1 MEKKKTPGVT
11 IVFYIVGILFLFV
24 AAFMLVS
31 AIAYTN
37 TYLQSYGATFGD
49 MWSNSL
55 QYIIAQFTPYLGIGM
70 IALGIGKVLKDIGNM
85 KVEAAQVDTSH
96 LEAMQQ
102 KQSEL
107 SEEMAEKIRYLSEN
121 LDTTREILGI
131 KISEKE
137 KRDAY
142 RLQEMGK
149 GLTAAFE
156 TLERKTPE
164 PIVITVPAVA
174 EAPAKAE
181 EPAVETPAAEEPK
194 AEGVE
199 TGAAEAP
206 AAPAGPVPQIF
217 RVARSM
223 TSPACPAV
231 EPAAKDSAAEISAA
245 DAGAAENS
253 ATPQIFTVSRRMTMP
268 RCGK

>member
-11 IVFYIVGILFLFV
+11 IVFYIVGILFLVV

-31 AIAYTN
+31 AIAYTS
-37 TYLQSYGATFGD
+37 TYLQSYGATFSD

-55 QYIIAQFTPYLGIGM
+55 QYIIAQFMPYLGIG
-70 IALGIGKVLKDIGNM
+70 IVALGIGKVAKDTRNM
-85 KVEAAQVDTSH
+85 KVEAAQGDTSR
-96 LEAMQQ
+96 LEAMLQ
-102 KQSEL
+102 KQADV
-107 SEEMAEKIRYLSEN
+107 SEEMSENIRYLSEN

-131 KISEKE
+131 KIGEKE

-149 GLTAAFE
+149 GLTAAYE

-164 PIVITVPAVA
+164 PIVITVPAV
-174 EAPAKAE
+174 EAPAVETHAAE
-181 EPAVETPAAEEPK
+181 EPAVETPAAE
-194 AEGVE
+194 
-199 TGAAEAP
+199 AAAS

-223 TSPACPAV
+223 TAPACPAV
-231 EPAAKDSAAEISAA
+231 DSAA

-253 ATPQIFTVSRRMTMP
+253 TTPQIFTVSRRMTMP
-268 RCGK
+268 GCGK

>member
-11 IVFYIVGILFLFV
+11 IVFYIVGILFLVV

-31 AIAYTN
+31 AIAYTS
-37 TYLQSYGATFGD
+37 TYLQSYGATFSD

-55 QYIIAQFTPYLGIGM
+55 QYIIAQFMPYLGIG
-70 IALGIGKVLKDIGNM
+70 IVALGIGKVAKDTRNM
-85 KVEAAQVDTSH
+85 KVEAAQGDTSR
-96 LEAMQQ
+96 LEAMLQ
-102 KQSEL
+102 KQADV
-107 SEEMAEKIRYLSEN
+107 SEEMSENIRYLSEN

-131 KISEKE
+131 KIGEKE

-164 PIVITVPAVA
+164 PIVITVPAV
-174 EAPAKAE
+174 EAPAVETRAAE
-181 EPAVETPAAEEPK
+181 EPAVETPAAE
-194 AEGVE
+194 
-199 TGAAEAP
+199 AAAS

-223 TSPACPAV
+223 TAPACPAV
-231 EPAAKDSAAEISAA
+231 DAAA

-253 ATPQIFTVSRRMTMP
+253 TTPQIFTVSRRMTMP
-268 RCGK
+268 GCGK

>member
-11 IVFYIVGILFLFV
+11 IVFYIVGILFLVV

-31 AIAYTN
+31 AIAYTS
-37 TYLQSYGATFGD
+37 TYLQSYGATFSD

-55 QYIIAQFTPYLGIGM
+55 QYIIAQFMPYLGIG
-70 IALGIGKVLKDIGNM
+70 IVALGIGKVAKDTRNM
-85 KVEAAQVDTSH
+85 KVEAAQGDTSR
-96 LEAMQQ
+96 LEAMLQ
-102 KQSEL
+102 KQADV
-107 SEEMAEKIRYLSEN
+107 SEEMSDNIRYLSEN

-131 KISEKE
+131 KIGEKE

-164 PIVITVPAVA
+164 PIVITVPAV
-174 EAPAKAE
+174 EAPAVETHAAE
-181 EPAVETPAAEEPK
+181 EPAVETPAAE
-194 AEGVE
+194 
-199 TGAAEAP
+199 AAAS

-223 TSPACPAV
+223 TAPACPAV
-231 EPAAKDSAAEISAA
+231 DSAA

-253 ATPQIFTVSRRMTMP
+253 TTPQIFTVSRRMTMP
-268 RCGK
+268 GCGK

>member
-1 MEKKKTPGVT
+1 MEKKKTPVVT
-11 IVFYIVGILFLFV
+11 IVFYIVGILFLVV

-31 AIAYTN
+31 AIAYTS
-37 TYLQSYGATFGD
+37 TYLQSYGATFSD

-55 QYIIAQFTPYLGIGM
+55 QYIIAQFMPYLGIG
-70 IALGIGKVLKDIGNM
+70 IVALGIGKVAKDTRNM
-85 KVEAAQVDTSH
+85 KVEAAQVDTSR
-96 LEAMQQ
+96 LEAMLQ
-102 KQSEL
+102 KQADV
-107 SEEMAEKIRYLSEN
+107 SEEMSEKIGYLSEN

-131 KISEKE
+131 KIGEKE

-164 PIVITVPAVA
+164 PIVITVPAV
-174 EAPAKAE
+174 
-181 EPAVETPAAEEPK
+181 ETPAAES
-194 AEGVE
+194 
-199 TGAAEAP
+199 AAS

-223 TSPACPAV
+223 TAPACQAV
-231 EPAAKDSAAEISAA
+231 KPAAEDSATA

-268 RCGK
+268 GCGK

>member
-1 MEKKKTPGVT
+1 MEKKKTPIVT
-11 IVFYIVGILFLFV
+11 IVFYIVGILFLVV

-31 AIAYTN
+31 AIAYTS
-37 TYLQSYGATFGD
+37 TYLQSYGATFSD

-55 QYIIAQFTPYLGIGM
+55 QYIIAQFMPYLGIG
-70 IALGIGKVLKDIGNM
+70 IVSLGIGKVAKDTRNM
-85 KVEAAQVDTSH
+85 KVEAAQVDTSR
-96 LEAMQQ
+96 LEAMLQ
-102 KQSEL
+102 KQADV
-107 SEEMAEKIRYLSEN
+107 SEEMSEKIGYLSEN

-131 KISEKE
+131 KIGEKE

-164 PIVITVPAVA
+164 PIVITVPAV
-174 EAPAKAE
+174 
-181 EPAVETPAAEEPK
+181 ETPAAES
-194 AEGVE
+194 
-199 TGAAEAP
+199 AAS

-223 TSPACPAV
+223 TAPACQAV
-231 EPAAKDSAAEISAA
+231 KPAAEDSATA

-268 RCGK
+268 GCGK

>member
-11 IVFYIVGILFLFV
+11 IVFYIVGILFLVV

-31 AIAYTN
+31 AIAYTS
-37 TYLQSYGATFGD
+37 TYLQSYGATFSD

-55 QYIIAQFTPYLGIGM
+55 QYIIAQFMPYLGIG
-70 IALGIGKVLKDIGNM
+70 IVALGIGKVAKDTRNM
-85 KVEAAQVDTSH
+85 KVEAAQGDTSR
-96 LEAMQQ
+96 LEAMLQ
-102 KQSEL
+102 KQADV
-107 SEEMAEKIRYLSEN
+107 SEEMSENIRYLSEN

-131 KISEKE
+131 KIGEKE

-164 PIVITVPAVA
+164 PIVITVPAV
-174 EAPAKAE
+174 EAPAVETHAAE
-181 EPAVETPAAEEPK
+181 EPAVETPAAE
-194 AEGVE
+194 
-199 TGAAEAP
+199 AAAS
-206 AAPAGPVPQIF
+206 AAPEGPVPQIF

-223 TSPACPAV
+223 TAPACPAV
-231 EPAAKDSAAEISAA
+231 DSAA
-245 DAGAAENS
+245 DAGAVENS
-253 ATPQIFTVSRRMTMP
+253 TTPQIFTVSRRMTMP
-268 RCGK
+268 GCGK

>member
-11 IVFYIVGILFLFV
+11 IVFYIVGILFLVV

-31 AIAYTN
+31 AIAYTS
-37 TYLQSYGATFGD
+37 TYLQSYGATFSD

-55 QYIIAQFTPYLGIGM
+55 QYIIAQFMPYLGIG
-70 IALGIGKVLKDIGNM
+70 IVALGIGKVAKDTRNM
-85 KVEAAQVDTSH
+85 KVEAAQGDTSR
-96 LEAMQQ
+96 LEAMLQ
-102 KQSEL
+102 KQADV
-107 SEEMAEKIRYLSEN
+107 SEEMSENIRYLSEN

-131 KISEKE
+131 KIGEKE

-164 PIVITVPAVA
+164 PIVITVPAV
-174 EAPAKAE
+174 EA
-181 EPAVETPAAEEPK
+181 PAVETHAAEAAAP
-194 AEGVE
+194 
-199 TGAAEAP
+199 AAEAP
-206 AAPAGPVPQIF
+206 EAEAAASATEAPEAEAAASAAPAGPVPQIF

-223 TSPACPAV
+223 TAPDCPAV
-231 EPAAKDSAAEISAA
+231 DSAA

-253 ATPQIFTVSRRMTMP
+253 ATPQIFTVSRRMIMP
-268 RCGK
+268 GCGK

>member
-11 IVFYIVGILFLFV
+11 IVFYIVGILFLVV

-31 AIAYTN
+31 AIAYTS

-55 QYIIAQFTPYLGIGM
+55 QYIIAQFMPYLGIG
-70 IALGIGKVLKDIGNM
+70 IVALGIGKVAKDTRNM
-85 KVEAAQVDTSH
+85 KVEAAQGDTSR
-96 LEAMQQ
+96 LEAMLQ
-102 KQSEL
+102 KQADV
-107 SEEMAEKIRYLSEN
+107 SEEMSEKIGYLSEN

-131 KISEKE
+131 KIGEKE

-164 PIVITVPAVA
+164 PIVITVPAV
-174 EAPAKAE
+174 EAPAVETHAAE
-181 EPAVETPAAEEPK
+181 EPAVETPAAE
-194 AEGVE
+194 
-199 TGAAEAP
+199 AAAS

-223 TSPACPAV
+223 TAPACPAV
-231 EPAAKDSAAEISAA
+231 DSAA

-253 ATPQIFTVSRRMTMP
+253 TTPQIFTVSRRMTMP
-268 RCGK
+268 GCGK

>member
-11 IVFYIVGILFLFV
+11 IVFYIVGILFLVV

-31 AIAYTN
+31 AIAYTS
-37 TYLQSYGATFGD
+37 TYLQSYGATFSD

-55 QYIIAQFTPYLGIGM
+55 QYIIAQFMPYLGIG
-70 IALGIGKVLKDIGNM
+70 IVALGIGKVAKDTRNM
-85 KVEAAQVDTSH
+85 KVEAAQGDTSR
-96 LEAMQQ
+96 LEAMLQ
-102 KQSEL
+102 KQADV
-107 SEEMAEKIRYLSEN
+107 SEEMSEKIGYLSEN

-131 KISEKE
+131 KIGEKE

-164 PIVITVPAVA
+164 PIVITVPAV
-174 EAPAKAE
+174 EAPAVETHAAE
-181 EPAVETPAAEEPK
+181 EPAVETPAAE
-194 AEGVE
+194 
-199 TGAAEAP
+199 AAAS

-217 RVARSM
+217 RVARGM
-223 TSPACPAV
+223 TAPACPAV
-231 EPAAKDSAAEISAA
+231 DSAA

-268 RCGK
+268 GCGK

>member
-11 IVFYIVGILFLFV
+11 IVFYIVGILFLVV

-31 AIAYTN
+31 AIAYTS

-55 QYIIAQFTPYLGIGM
+55 QYIIAQFMPYLGIG
-70 IALGIGKVLKDIGNM
+70 IVALGIGKVAKDTRNM
-85 KVEAAQVDTSH
+85 KVEAAQGDTSR
-96 LEAMQQ
+96 LEAMLQ
-102 KQSEL
+102 KQADV
-107 SEEMAEKIRYLSEN
+107 SEEMSENIRYLSEN

-131 KISEKE
+131 KIGEKE

-164 PIVITVPAVA
+164 PIVITVPAV
-174 EAPAKAE
+174 EAPAVETHAAE
-181 EPAVETPAAEEPK
+181 EPAVETPAAE
-194 AEGVE
+194 
-199 TGAAEAP
+199 AAAS

-223 TSPACPAV
+223 TAPACPAV
-231 EPAAKDSAAEISAA
+231 DSAA
-245 DAGAAENS
+245 DAGAVENS
-253 ATPQIFTVSRRMTMP
+253 TTPQIFTVSRRMTMP
-268 RCGK
+268 GCGK

>member
-11 IVFYIVGILFLFV
+11 IVFYIVGILFLVV

-31 AIAYTN
+31 AIAYTS
-37 TYLQSYGATFGD
+37 TYLQSYGATFSD

-55 QYIIAQFTPYLGIGM
+55 QYIIAQFMPYLGIG
-70 IALGIGKVLKDIGNM
+70 IVALGIGKVAKDTRNM
-85 KVEAAQVDTSH
+85 KVEAAQGDTSR
-96 LEAMQQ
+96 LEAMLQ
-102 KQSEL
+102 KQADV
-107 SEEMAEKIRYLSEN
+107 SEEMSENIRYLSEN

-131 KISEKE
+131 KIGEKE

-164 PIVITVPAVA
+164 PIVITVPAV
-174 EAPAKAE
+174 EAPAVETHAAE
-181 EPAVETPAAEEPK
+181 EPAVETPAAE
-194 AEGVE
+194 
-199 TGAAEAP
+199 AAAP

-231 EPAAKDSAAEISAA
+231 EPAAKDSAVEISAA

-253 ATPQIFTVSRRMTMP
+253 TTPQIFTVSRRMTMP
-268 RCGK
+268 GCGK

>member
-11 IVFYIVGILFLFV
+11 IVFYIVGILFLVV

-31 AIAYTN
+31 AIAYTS

-55 QYIIAQFTPYLGIGM
+55 QYIIAQFMPYLGIG
-70 IALGIGKVLKDIGNM
+70 IVALGIGKVAKDTRNM
-85 KVEAAQVDTSH
+85 KVEAAQGDTSR
-96 LEAMQQ
+96 LEAMLQ
-102 KQSEL
+102 KQADV
-107 SEEMAEKIRYLSEN
+107 SEEMSEKIGYLSEN

-131 KISEKE
+131 KIGEKE

-164 PIVITVPAVA
+164 PIVITVPAV
-174 EAPAKAE
+174 EAPAVETHAAE
-181 EPAVETPAAEEPK
+181 EPAVETPAAE
-194 AEGVE
+194 
-199 TGAAEAP
+199 AAAS

-223 TSPACPAV
+223 TAPACPAV
-231 EPAAKDSAAEISAA
+231 DSAA

-268 RCGK
+268 GCGK

>member
-11 IVFYIVGILFLFV
+11 IVFYIVGILFLVV

-31 AIAYTN
+31 AIAYTS
-37 TYLQSYGATFGD
+37 TYLQSYGATFSD

-55 QYIIAQFTPYLGIGM
+55 QYIIAQFMPYLGIG
-70 IALGIGKVLKDIGNM
+70 IVALGIGKVAKDTRNM
-85 KVEAAQVDTSH
+85 KVEAAQGDTSR
-96 LEAMQQ
+96 LEAMLQ
-102 KQSEL
+102 KQADV
-107 SEEMAEKIRYLSEN
+107 SEEMSENIRYLSEN

-131 KISEKE
+131 KIGEKE

-142 RLQEMGK
+142 RLQKMGK

-164 PIVITVPAVA
+164 PIVITVPAV
-174 EAPAKAE
+174 EAPAVETHAAE
-181 EPAVETPAAEEPK
+181 EPAVETPAAE
-194 AEGVE
+194 
-199 TGAAEAP
+199 AAAS

-223 TSPACPAV
+223 TAPACPAV
-231 EPAAKDSAAEISAA
+231 DSAA

-253 ATPQIFTVSRRMTMP
+253 TTPQIFTVSRRMTMP
-268 RCGK
+268 AAANRQ

>member
-11 IVFYIVGILFLFV
+11 IVFYIVGILFLVV

-31 AIAYTN
+31 AIAYTS

-55 QYIIAQFTPYLGIGM
+55 QYIIAQFMPYLGIG
-70 IALGIGKVLKDIGNM
+70 IVALGIGKVAKDTRNM
-85 KVEAAQVDTSH
+85 KVEAAQVDTSR
-96 LEAMQQ
+96 LEAMLQ
-102 KQSEL
+102 KQADV
-107 SEEMAEKIRYLSEN
+107 SEEMSEKIGYLSEN

-131 KISEKE
+131 KIGEKE

-164 PIVITVPAVA
+164 PIVITVPAV
-174 EAPAKAE
+174 EAPAVETRAAE
-181 EPAVETPAAEEPK
+181 EPAVETPAAE
-194 AEGVE
+194 
-199 TGAAEAP
+199 AAAS

-223 TSPACPAV
+223 TAPACPAV
-231 EPAAKDSAAEISAA
+231 DSAA

-268 RCGK
+268 GCGK

>member
-11 IVFYIVGILFLFV
+11 IVFYIVGILFLVV

-55 QYIIAQFTPYLGIGM
+55 QYIITRFMPYLGIGM
-70 IALGIGKVLKDIGNM
+70 VSLGIGKVVKDTRNM
-85 KVEAAQVDTSH
+85 KVEAAQVDTSG

-102 KQSEL
+102 KQAEL
-107 SEEMAEKIRYLSEN
+107 SEEMAERIRYLSEN

-164 PIVITVPAVA
+164 PIVITVPAAPAVP
-174 EAPAKAE
+174 ETPAKAE
-181 EPAVETPAAEEPK
+181 AAAAEMP
-194 AEGVE
+194 E
-199 TGAAEAP
+199 TEAP

-223 TSPACPAV
+223 TAPACPAA
-231 EPAAKDSAAEISAA
+231 EPASEDLAA
-245 DAGAAENS
+245 DAGAAETSATS

-268 RCGK
+268 RCGR

>member
-11 IVFYIVGILFLFV
+11 IVFYIVGILFLVV

-37 TYLQSYGATFGD
+37 TYLQSYGATFSD

-55 QYIIAQFTPYLGIGM
+55 QYIIAQFMPYLGIG
-70 IALGIGKVLKDIGNM
+70 IVALGIGKVAKDTRNM
-85 KVEAAQVDTSH
+85 KVEAAQGDTSR
-96 LEAMQQ
+96 LEAMLQ
-102 KQSEL
+102 KQADV
-107 SEEMAEKIRYLSEN
+107 SEEMSEKIGYLSEN

-131 KISEKE
+131 KIGEKE

-164 PIVITVPAVA
+164 PIVITVPAV
-174 EAPAKAE
+174 EAPAVETHAAE
-181 EPAVETPAAEEPK
+181 EPAVETPAAE
-194 AEGVE
+194 
-199 TGAAEAP
+199 AAAS

-223 TSPACPAV
+223 TAPACPAV
-231 EPAAKDSAAEISAA
+231 DSAA

-268 RCGK
+268 GCGK

>member
-11 IVFYIVGILFLFV
+11 IVFYIVGILFLVV

-55 QYIIAQFTPYLGIGM
+55 QYIIAQFTPYLGIG
-70 IALGIGKVLKDIGNM
+70 IVALGIGKVAKDTRNM
-85 KVEAAQVDTSH
+85 KVEAAQGDTSR
-96 LEAMQQ
+96 LEAMLQ
-102 KQSEL
+102 KQADV
-107 SEEMAEKIRYLSEN
+107 SEEMSENIRYLSEN

-131 KISEKE
+131 KIGEKE

-164 PIVITVPAVA
+164 PIVITVPAV
-174 EAPAKAE
+174 EAPAVETHAAE
-181 EPAVETPAAEEPK
+181 EPAVETPE
-194 AEGVE
+194 
-199 TGAAEAP
+199 AEAAAS

-223 TSPACPAV
+223 TAPACPAV
-231 EPAAKDSAAEISAA
+231 ASAA

-268 RCGK
+268 GCGK

>member
-11 IVFYIVGILFLFV
+11 IVFYIVGILFLVV

-31 AIAYTN
+31 AIAYTS
-37 TYLQSYGATFGD
+37 TYLQSYGATFSD

-55 QYIIAQFTPYLGIGM
+55 QYIIAQFMPYLGIG
-70 IALGIGKVLKDIGNM
+70 IVALGIGKVAKDTRNM
-85 KVEAAQVDTSH
+85 KVEAAQGDTSR
-96 LEAMQQ
+96 LEAMLQ
-102 KQSEL
+102 KQADV
-107 SEEMAEKIRYLSEN
+107 SEEMSEKIEYLSEN

-131 KISEKE
+131 KIGEKE

-164 PIVITVPAVA
+164 PIVITVPAV
-174 EAPAKAE
+174 EAPAVETHAAE
-181 EPAVETPAAEEPK
+181 EPAVETPAAE
-194 AEGVE
+194 
-199 TGAAEAP
+199 AAAS

-223 TSPACPAV
+223 TAPACPAV
-231 EPAAKDSAAEISAA
+231 DSAA

-268 RCGK
+268 GCGK

>member
-11 IVFYIVGILFLFV
+11 IVFYIVGILFLVV

-31 AIAYTN
+31 AIAYTS
-37 TYLQSYGATFGD
+37 TYLQSYGATFSD

-55 QYIIAQFTPYLGIGM
+55 QYIIAQFMPYLGIG
-70 IALGIGKVLKDIGNM
+70 IVALGIGKVAKDTRNR
-85 KVEAAQVDTSH
+85 KVEAAQGDTSR
-96 LEAMQQ
+96 LEAMLQ
-102 KQSEL
+102 KQADV
-107 SEEMAEKIRYLSEN
+107 SEEMSENIRYLSEN

-131 KISEKE
+131 KIGEKE

-164 PIVITVPAVA
+164 PIVITVPAV
-174 EAPAKAE
+174 EAPAVETHAAE
-181 EPAVETPAAEEPK
+181 EPAVETPAAE
-194 AEGVE
+194 
-199 TGAAEAP
+199 AAAS

-223 TSPACPAV
+223 TAPACPAV
-231 EPAAKDSAAEISAA
+231 DSAA

-253 ATPQIFTVSRRMTMP
+253 TTPQIFTVSRRMTMP
-268 RCGK
+268 GCGK

>member
-11 IVFYIVGILFLFV
+11 IVFYIVGILFLVV

-31 AIAYTN
+31 AIAYTS
-37 TYLQSYGATFGD
+37 TYLQSYGATFSD

-55 QYIIAQFTPYLGIGM
+55 QYIIAQFMPYLGIG
-70 IALGIGKVLKDIGNM
+70 IVALGIGKVAKDTRNM
-85 KVEAAQVDTSH
+85 KVEAAQGDTSR
-96 LEAMQQ
+96 LEAMLQ
-102 KQSEL
+102 KQADV
-107 SEEMAEKIRYLSEN
+107 SEEMSENIRYLSEN

-131 KISEKE
+131 KIGEKE

-149 GLTAAFE
+149 GLKAAFE

-164 PIVITVPAVA
+164 PIVITVPAV
-174 EAPAKAE
+174 EAPAVETHAAE
-181 EPAVETPAAEEPK
+181 EPAVETPAAE
-194 AEGVE
+194 
-199 TGAAEAP
+199 AAAS

-223 TSPACPAV
+223 TAPACPAV
-231 EPAAKDSAAEISAA
+231 DSAA

-253 ATPQIFTVSRRMTMP
+253 TTPQIFTVSRRMTMP
-268 RCGK
+268 GCGK

>member
-11 IVFYIVGILFLFV
+11 IVFYIVGILFLVV

-31 AIAYTN
+31 AIAYTS
-37 TYLQSYGATFGD
+37 TYLQSYGATFSD

-55 QYIIAQFTPYLGIGM
+55 QYIIAQFMPYLGIG
-70 IALGIGKVLKDIGNM
+70 IVALGIGKVAKDTRNM
-85 KVEAAQVDTSH
+85 KVEAAQGDTSR
-96 LEAMQQ
+96 LEAMLQ
-102 KQSEL
+102 KQADV
-107 SEEMAEKIRYLSEN
+107 SEEMSENIRYLSEN

-131 KISEKE
+131 KIGEKE

-164 PIVITVPAVA
+164 PIVITVPAV
-174 EAPAKAE
+174 EAPAVETHAAE
-181 EPAVETPAAEEPK
+181 EPAVETPAAE
-194 AEGVE
+194 
-199 TGAAEAP
+199 AAAS
-206 AAPAGPVPQIF
+206 AVPAGPVPQIF

-223 TSPACPAV
+223 TAPACPAV
-231 EPAAKDSAAEISAA
+231 NSAA

-268 RCGK
+268 GCGK

>member
-1 MEKKKTPGVT
+1 MEKKKTPVVT
-11 IVFYIVGILFLFV
+11 IVFYIVGILFLVV

-31 AIAYTN
+31 AIAYTS
-37 TYLQSYGATFGD
+37 TYLQSYGATLSD

-55 QYIIAQFTPYLGIGM
+55 QYIIAQFMPYLGIG
-70 IALGIGKVLKDIGNM
+70 IVSLGIGKVAKDTRNM
-85 KVEAAQVDTSH
+85 KVEAAQVDTSR
-96 LEAMQQ
+96 LEAMLQ
-102 KQSEL
+102 KQADV
-107 SEEMAEKIRYLSEN
+107 SEEMSEKIGYLSEN

-131 KISEKE
+131 KIGEKE

-164 PIVITVPAVA
+164 PIVITVPAV
-174 EAPAKAE
+174 
-181 EPAVETPAAEEPK
+181 ETPAAES
-194 AEGVE
+194 
-199 TGAAEAP
+199 AAS

-223 TSPACPAV
+223 TAPACPAV
-231 EPAAKDSAAEISAA
+231 DSAA

-268 RCGK
+268 GCGK

>member
-11 IVFYIVGILFLFV
+11 IVFYIVGILFLVV

-31 AIAYTN
+31 AIAYTS
-37 TYLQSYGATFGD
+37 TYLQSYGATFSD

-55 QYIIAQFTPYLGIGM
+55 QYIIAQFMPYLGIG
-70 IALGIGKVLKDIGNM
+70 IVALGIGKVAKDTRNM
-85 KVEAAQVDTSH
+85 KVEAAQGDTSR
-96 LEAMQQ
+96 LEAMLQ
-102 KQSEL
+102 KQADV
-107 SEEMAEKIRYLSEN
+107 SEEMSENIRYLSEN

-131 KISEKE
+131 KIGEKE

-164 PIVITVPAVA
+164 PIVITVPAV
-174 EAPAKAE
+174 EAPAVETHAAE
-181 EPAVETPAAEEPK
+181 EHAVETPAAE
-194 AEGVE
+194 
-199 TGAAEAP
+199 AAAS
-206 AAPAGPVPQIF
+206 AAPAGPVPKIL

-223 TSPACPAV
+223 TAPACPAV
-231 EPAAKDSAAEISAA
+231 DSAA

-253 ATPQIFTVSRRMTMP
+253 TTPQIFTVSRRMTMP
-268 RCGK
+268 GCGK

>member
-11 IVFYIVGILFLFV
+11 IVFYIVGILFLVV

-31 AIAYTN
+31 AIAYTS
-37 TYLQSYGATFGD
+37 TYLQSYGATFSD

-55 QYIIAQFTPYLGIGM
+55 QYIIAQFMPYLGIG
-70 IALGIGKVLKDIGNM
+70 IVALGIGKVLKDIGNM
-85 KVEAAQVDTSH
+85 KVEAAQGDTSR
-96 LEAMQQ
+96 LEAMLQ
-102 KQSEL
+102 KQADV
-107 SEEMAEKIRYLSEN
+107 SEEMSENIRYLSEN

-131 KISEKE
+131 KIGEKE

-164 PIVITVPAVA
+164 PIVITVPAV
-174 EAPAKAE
+174 EAPAVETHAAE
-181 EPAVETPAAEEPK
+181 EPAVETPAAE
-194 AEGVE
+194 
-199 TGAAEAP
+199 AAAS

-223 TSPACPAV
+223 TAPACPAV
-231 EPAAKDSAAEISAA
+231 DSAA

-253 ATPQIFTVSRRMTMP
+253 TTPQIFTVSRRMTMP
-268 RCGK
+268 GCGK

>member
-11 IVFYIVGILFLFV
+11 IVFYIVGILFLVV

-31 AIAYTN
+31 AIAYTS
-37 TYLQSYGATFGD
+37 TYLQSYGATFSD

-55 QYIIAQFTPYLGIGM
+55 QYIIAQFMPYLGIG
-70 IALGIGKVLKDIGNM
+70 IVALGIGKVAKDTRNM
-85 KVEAAQVDTSH
+85 KVEAAQGDTSR
-96 LEAMQQ
+96 LEAMLQ
-102 KQSEL
+102 KQADV
-107 SEEMAEKIRYLSEN
+107 SEEMSENIRYLSEN

-131 KISEKE
+131 KIGEKE

-164 PIVITVPAVA
+164 PIVITVPAV
-174 EAPAKAE
+174 
-181 EPAVETPAAEEPK
+181 ETPAAEAAASATEAP
-194 AEGVE
+194 E
-199 TGAAEAP
+199 AEAAAS

-223 TSPACPAV
+223 AAPACPAV
-231 EPAAKDSAAEISAA
+231 DSAA
-245 DAGAAENS
+245 DAGAAET
-253 ATPQIFTVSRRMTMP
+253 AAVPQIFTVSRRMTMP
-268 RCGK
+268 GCGK

>member
-11 IVFYIVGILFLFV
+11 IVFYIVGILFLVV

-31 AIAYTN
+31 AIAYTS
-37 TYLQSYGATFGD
+37 TYLQSYGATFSD

-55 QYIIAQFTPYLGIGM
+55 QYIIAQFMPYLGIG
-70 IALGIGKVLKDIGNM
+70 IVALGIGKVAKDTRNM
-85 KVEAAQVDTSH
+85 KVEAAQGDTSR
-96 LEAMQQ
+96 LEAMLQ
-102 KQSEL
+102 KQADV
-107 SEEMAEKIRYLSEN
+107 SEEMSENIRYLSEN

-131 KISEKE
+131 KIGEKE

-164 PIVITVPAVA
+164 PIVITVPAV
-174 EAPAKAE
+174 EAPAVETHAAE
-181 EPAVETPAAEEPK
+181 EPAVETPAAE
-194 AEGVE
+194 
-199 TGAAEAP
+199 AAAS

-223 TSPACPAV
+223 TAPDCPAV
-231 EPAAKDSAAEISAA
+231 DSAA

-253 ATPQIFTVSRRMTMP
+253 ATPQIFTVSRRMIMP
-268 RCGK
+268 GCGK

>member
-11 IVFYIVGILFLFV
+11 IVFYIVGILFLVV

-31 AIAYTN
+31 AIAYTS
-37 TYLQSYGATFGD
+37 TYLQSYGATFSD

-55 QYIIAQFTPYLGIGM
+55 QYIIAQFMPYLGIG
-70 IALGIGKVLKDIGNM
+70 IVALGIGKVAKDTRNM
-85 KVEAAQVDTSH
+85 KVEAAQGDTSR
-96 LEAMQQ
+96 LEAMLQ
-102 KQSEL
+102 KQADV
-107 SEEMAEKIRYLSEN
+107 SEEMSEKIGYLSEN

-131 KISEKE
+131 KIGEKE

-164 PIVITVPAVA
+164 PIVITVPAV
-174 EAPAKAE
+174 EA
-181 EPAVETPAAEEPK
+181 PAVETPA
-194 AEGVE
+194 VE
-199 TGAAEAP
+199 AAASATEAP
-206 AAPAGPVPQIF
+206 EAEVAASAAPAGPVPQIF

-223 TSPACPAV
+223 TAPACPAV
-231 EPAAKDSAAEISAA
+231 DSAA

-268 RCGK
+268 GCGK

>member
-1 MEKKKTPGVT
+1 MEKKKTPVVT
-11 IVFYIVGILFLFV
+11 IVFYIVGILFLVV

-31 AIAYTN
+31 AIAYTS
-37 TYLQSYGATFGD
+37 TYLQSYGATFSD

-55 QYIIAQFTPYLGIGM
+55 QYIIAQFMPYLGIG
-70 IALGIGKVLKDIGNM
+70 IVALGIGKVAKDTRNM
-85 KVEAAQVDTSH
+85 KVEAAQGDTSR
-96 LEAMQQ
+96 LEAMLQ
-102 KQSEL
+102 KQADV
-107 SEEMAEKIRYLSEN
+107 SEEMSENIRYLSEN

-131 KISEKE
+131 KIGEKE

-164 PIVITVPAVA
+164 PIVITVPAV
-174 EAPAKAE
+174 EAPAVETHAAE
-181 EPAVETPAAEEPK
+181 EPTVETPAAE
-194 AEGVE
+194 
-199 TGAAEAP
+199 AAAS

-223 TSPACPAV
+223 TAPACPAV
-231 EPAAKDSAAEISAA
+231 DAAA

-253 ATPQIFTVSRRMTMP
+253 TTPQIFTVSRRMTMP
-268 RCGK
+268 GCGK

>member
-11 IVFYIVGILFLFV
+11 IVFYIVGILFLVV

-31 AIAYTN
+31 AIAYTS
-37 TYLQSYGATFGD
+37 TYLQSYGATFSD

-55 QYIIAQFTPYLGIGM
+55 QYIIAQFMPYLGIG
-70 IALGIGKVLKDIGNM
+70 IVALGIGKVAKDTRNM
-85 KVEAAQVDTSH
+85 KVEAAQGDTSR
-96 LEAMQQ
+96 LEAMLQ
-102 KQSEL
+102 KQADV
-107 SEEMAEKIRYLSEN
+107 SEEMSEKIGYLSEN

-131 KISEKE
+131 KIGEKE

-164 PIVITVPAVA
+164 PIVITVPAV
-174 EAPAKAE
+174 EA
-181 EPAVETPAAEEPK
+181 PAVETPAAE
-194 AEGVE
+194 AAAS
-199 TGAAEAP
+199 AAEAP
-206 AAPAGPVPQIF
+206 EAEAAASVAPAGLVPQIF

-223 TSPACPAV
+223 TAPACPAV
-231 EPAAKDSAAEISAA
+231 DSAA

-253 ATPQIFTVSRRMTMP
+253 TTPQIFTVSRRMTMP
-268 RCGK
+268 GCGK

>member
-11 IVFYIVGILFLFV
+11 IVFYIVGILFLVV

-31 AIAYTN
+31 AIAYTS
-37 TYLQSYGATFGD
+37 TYLQSYGATFSD

-55 QYIIAQFTPYLGIGM
+55 QYIIAQFMTYLGIG
-70 IALGIGKVLKDIGNM
+70 IVALGIGKVAKDTRNM
-85 KVEAAQVDTSH
+85 KVEAAQGDTSR
-96 LEAMQQ
+96 LEAMLQ
-102 KQSEL
+102 KQADV
-107 SEEMAEKIRYLSEN
+107 SEEMSENIRYLSEN

-131 KISEKE
+131 KIGEKE

-164 PIVITVPAVA
+164 PIVITVPAV
-174 EAPAKAE
+174 EAPAVETHAAE
-181 EPAVETPAAEEPK
+181 EPAVETPAAE
-194 AEGVE
+194 
-199 TGAAEAP
+199 AAAS

-223 TSPACPAV
+223 TAPACPAV
-231 EPAAKDSAAEISAA
+231 DSAA

-253 ATPQIFTVSRRMTMP
+253 TTPQIFTVSRRMTMP
-268 RCGK
+268 GCGK

>member
-11 IVFYIVGILFLFV
+11 IVFYIVGILFLVV

-31 AIAYTN
+31 AIAYTS
-37 TYLQSYGATFGD
+37 TYLQSYGATFSD

-55 QYIIAQFTPYLGIGM
+55 QYIIAQFMPYLGIG
-70 IALGIGKVLKDIGNM
+70 IVALGIGKVAKDTRNM
-85 KVEAAQVDTSH
+85 KVEAAQGDTSR
-96 LEAMQQ
+96 LEAMLQ
-102 KQSEL
+102 KQADV
-107 SEEMAEKIRYLSEN
+107 SEEMSENIRYLSEN

-131 KISEKE
+131 KIGEKE

-164 PIVITVPAVA
+164 PIVITVPAV
-174 EAPAKAE
+174 EAPAVETHAAE
-181 EPAVETPAAEEPK
+181 EPAVETPAAE
-194 AEGVE
+194 
-199 TGAAEAP
+199 AAAS

-223 TSPACPAV
+223 TAPACPAV
-231 EPAAKDSAAEISAA
+231 DSAA

-253 ATPQIFTVSRRMTMP
+253 TTPQIFTVLRRMTMP
-268 RCGK
+268 GCGK

>member
-11 IVFYIVGILFLFV
+11 IVFYIVGILFLVV

-31 AIAYTN
+31 AIAYTS
-37 TYLQSYGATFGD
+37 TYLQSYGATFSD

-55 QYIIAQFTPYLGIGM
+55 QYIIAQFMPYLGIG
-70 IALGIGKVLKDIGNM
+70 IVALGIGKVAKDTRNM
-85 KVEAAQVDTSH
+85 KVEAAQGDTSR
-96 LEAMQQ
+96 LEAMLQ
-102 KQSEL
+102 KQADV
-107 SEEMAEKIRYLSEN
+107 SEEMSENIRYLSEN

-131 KISEKE
+131 KIGEKE

-164 PIVITVPAVA
+164 PIVITVPAV
-174 EAPAKAE
+174 EAPAVETRAAE
-181 EPAVETPAAEEPK
+181 EPAVETPAAE
-194 AEGVE
+194 
-199 TGAAEAP
+199 AAAS

-223 TSPACPAV
+223 TAPACPAV
-231 EPAAKDSAAEISAA
+231 DSAA
-245 DAGAAENS
+245 DAGAVENS
-253 ATPQIFTVSRRMTMP
+253 TTPQIFTVSRRMTMP
-268 RCGK
+268 GCGK

>member
-11 IVFYIVGILFLFV
+11 IVFYIVGILFLVV

-31 AIAYTN
+31 AIAYTS
-37 TYLQSYGATFGD
+37 TYLQSYGATFSD

-55 QYIIAQFTPYLGIGM
+55 QYIIAQFMPYLGIG
-70 IALGIGKVLKDIGNM
+70 IVALGIGKVAKDTRNM
-85 KVEAAQVDTSH
+85 KVEAAQGDTSR
-96 LEAMQQ
+96 LEAMLQ
-102 KQSEL
+102 KQADV
-107 SEEMAEKIRYLSEN
+107 SEEMSEKIGYLSEN

-131 KISEKE
+131 KIGEKE

-164 PIVITVPAVA
+164 PIVITVPAV
-174 EAPAKAE
+174 EAPAVETHAAE
-181 EPAVETPAAEEPK
+181 EPAVETPAAE
-194 AEGVE
+194 
-199 TGAAEAP
+199 AAAS

-223 TSPACPAV
+223 TAPDCPAV
-231 EPAAKDSAAEISAA
+231 DSAA

-268 RCGK
+268 GCGK

>member
-11 IVFYIVGILFLFV
+11 IVFYIVGILFLVV

-31 AIAYTN
+31 AIAYTS
-37 TYLQSYGATFGD
+37 TYLQSYGATFSD

-55 QYIIAQFTPYLGIGM
+55 QYIIAQFMPYLGIG
-70 IALGIGKVLKDIGNM
+70 IVALGIGKVAKDTRNM
-85 KVEAAQVDTSH
+85 KVEAAQGDTSR
-96 LEAMQQ
+96 LEAMLQ
-102 KQSEL
+102 KQADV
-107 SEEMAEKIRYLSEN
+107 SEEMSENIRYLSEN

-131 KISEKE
+131 KIGEKE

-164 PIVITVPAVA
+164 PIVITVPAV
-174 EAPAKAE
+174 EAPAVETHAAE
-181 EPAVETPAAEEPK
+181 EPTVETPAAE
-194 AEGVE
+194 
-199 TGAAEAP
+199 AAAS

-223 TSPACPAV
+223 TAPACPAV
-231 EPAAKDSAAEISAA
+231 DSAA

-253 ATPQIFTVSRRMTMP
+253 TTPQIFTVSRRMTMP
-268 RCGK
+268 GCGK

>member
-11 IVFYIVGILFLFV
+11 IVFYIVGILFLVV

-31 AIAYTN
+31 AIAYTS
-37 TYLQSYGATFGD
+37 TYLQSYGATFSD

-55 QYIIAQFTPYLGIGM
+55 QYIIAQFMPYLGIG
-70 IALGIGKVLKDIGNM
+70 IVALGIGKVAKDTRNM
-85 KVEAAQVDTSH
+85 KVEAAQGDTSR
-96 LEAMQQ
+96 LEAMLQ
-102 KQSEL
+102 KQADV
-107 SEEMAEKIRYLSEN
+107 SEEMSENIRYLSEN

-131 KISEKE
+131 KIGEKE

-164 PIVITVPAVA
+164 PIVITVPAV
-174 EAPAKAE
+174 EAPAVETHAAE
-181 EPAVETPAAEEPK
+181 EPAVETPAAE
-194 AEGVE
+194 
-199 TGAAEAP
+199 AAAS

-223 TSPACPAV
+223 TAPACPAV
-231 EPAAKDSAAEISAA
+231 DSAA

-253 ATPQIFTVSRRMTMP
+253 TTPQNFTVSRRMTMP
-268 RCGK
+268 GCGK

>member
-11 IVFYIVGILFLFV
+11 IVFYIVGILFLVV

-31 AIAYTN
+31 AIAYTS
-37 TYLQSYGATFGD
+37 TYLQSYGATFSD

-55 QYIIAQFTPYLGIGM
+55 QYIIAQFMPYLGIG
-70 IALGIGKVLKDIGNM
+70 IVALGIGKVAKDTRNM
-85 KVEAAQVDTSH
+85 KVEAAQGDTSR
-96 LEAMQQ
+96 LEAMLQ
-102 KQSEL
+102 KQADV
-107 SEEMAEKIRYLSEN
+107 SEEMSENIRYLSEN

-131 KISEKE
+131 KIGEKE

-164 PIVITVPAVA
+164 PIVITVPAV
-174 EAPAKAE
+174 EAAAVETHAAE
-181 EPAVETPAAEEPK
+181 EPAVETPAAE
-194 AEGVE
+194 
-199 TGAAEAP
+199 AAAS

-223 TSPACPAV
+223 TAPACPAV
-231 EPAAKDSAAEISAA
+231 DSAA

-253 ATPQIFTVSRRMTMP
+253 TTPQIFTVSRRMTMP
-268 RCGK
+268 GCGK

>member
-1 MEKKKTPGVT
+1 MEKKKTPVVT
-11 IVFYIVGILFLFV
+11 IVFYIVGILFLVV

-31 AIAYTN
+31 AIAYTS
-37 TYLQSYGATFGD
+37 TYLQSYGATFSD

-55 QYIIAQFTPYLGIGM
+55 QYIIAQFMPYLGIG
-70 IALGIGKVLKDIGNM
+70 IVALGIGKVAKDTRNM
-85 KVEAAQVDTSH
+85 KVEAAQGDTSR
-96 LEAMQQ
+96 LEAMLQ
-102 KQSEL
+102 KQADV
-107 SEEMAEKIRYLSEN
+107 SEEMSENIRYLSEN

-131 KISEKE
+131 KIGEKE

-164 PIVITVPAVA
+164 PIVITVPAV
-174 EAPAKAE
+174 EA
-181 EPAVETPAAEEPK
+181 PAVETPE
-194 AEGVE
+194 
-199 TGAAEAP
+199 AEA
-206 AAPAGPVPQIF
+206 AASVAPAGPVPQIF

-223 TSPACPAV
+223 TAPACPAV
-231 EPAAKDSAAEISAA
+231 DSAA

-253 ATPQIFTVSRRMTMP
+253 TTPQIFTVSRRMTMP
-268 RCGK
+268 GCGK

>member
-11 IVFYIVGILFLFV
+11 IVFYIVGILFLVV

-31 AIAYTN
+31 AIAYTS
-37 TYLQSYGATFGD
+37 TYLQSYGATFRD

-55 QYIIAQFTPYLGIGM
+55 QYIIAQFMPYLGIG
-70 IALGIGKVLKDIGNM
+70 IVALGIGKVAKDTRNM
-85 KVEAAQVDTSH
+85 KVEAAQGDTSR
-96 LEAMQQ
+96 LEAMLQ
-102 KQSEL
+102 KQADV
-107 SEEMAEKIRYLSEN
+107 SEEMSEKIGYLSEN

-131 KISEKE
+131 KIGEKE

-164 PIVITVPAVA
+164 PIVITVPAV
-174 EAPAKAE
+174 EAPAVETHAAE
-181 EPAVETPAAEEPK
+181 EPTVETPAAE
-194 AEGVE
+194 
-199 TGAAEAP
+199 AAAS

-223 TSPACPAV
+223 TAPACPAV
-231 EPAAKDSAAEISAA
+231 DSAA

-253 ATPQIFTVSRRMTMP
+253 TTPQIFTVSRRMTMP
-268 RCGK
+268 GCGK